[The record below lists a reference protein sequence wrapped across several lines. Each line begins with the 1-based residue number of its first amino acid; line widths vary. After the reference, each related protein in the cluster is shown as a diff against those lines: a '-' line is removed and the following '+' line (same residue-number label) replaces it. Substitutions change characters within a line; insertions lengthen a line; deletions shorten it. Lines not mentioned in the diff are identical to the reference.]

1 MNENLSNSLDLFRFD
16 PVRTETTLDF
26 IKKSELGRII
36 RKSSFSKKRINA
48 FEQVVAETVAVS
60 SSLLMLDPERIDF
73 GAGSGISSFGKP
85 NMAMTEAFQNGDGRI
100 VFSTS
105 YLNAHLN
112 DQRGNMDFHIQ
123 SYQFVHPASVTA
135 HEMRHIRQRKDNL
148 RQVIADLA
156 LASDGRIK
164 WQDTISE
171 KEAASFENYYMDL
184 VIKYAINDK
193 RRGNLY
199 GIFLPQF
206 SPDFGRI

>member
-1 MNENLSNSLDLFRFD
+1 MKEIPTYSPEFLKFD
-16 PVRTETTLDF
+16 TSRTEMVLDY
-26 IKKSELGRII
+26 IQESELGRKI
-36 RKSSFSKKRINA
+36 RNSRYSKKRIDA
-48 FEQVVAETVAVS
+48 FERVVAEAVMSS
-60 SSLLMLDPERIDF
+60 SSLLMLNPEKIDF

-112 DQRGNMDFHIQ
+112 DQRGDMDFHIQ
-123 SYQFVHPASVTA
+123 NYQFVHPASVTA

-148 RQVIADLA
+148 RQVMLDLA

-171 KEAASFENYYMDL
+171 REASSFENYYMDL
-184 VIKYAINDK
+184 VIRNALKDKK
-193 RRGNLY
+193 RREYY
-199 GIFLPQF
+199 GLFLP
-206 SPDFGRI
+206 